1 MQVINLPK
9 IYSPEEYLKLEQKS
23 EYRNEYRNGE
33 IIAMTGGSI
42 NHNRIIRNL
51 ARLLEINLEGQP
63 LEFFISDLRLWIPD
77 YNQYTY
83 PDIMIIKGEPIFQE
97 NRNDI
102 VVNPS
107 IIIEVLSKSTSSRDR
122 GDKFSYY
129 RSIKEFQEYILV
141 DQYKIHIEHFSK
153 TSDGNWL
160 LKESSQKD
168 GILKLTSV
176 NCEIPYQHIYQR
188 VNFEN

>member
-176 NCEIPYQHIYQR
+176 NCEIPYQQIYQR
-188 VNFEN
+188 VTFEN